1 MPNEDEQRVVDAY
14 PAMRRFAFAVAD
26 LDCDPDDLLHEALVR
41 VLDRKPIGEID
52 NLTAYVCRAITNV
65 ASNRRRSLGRRR
77 RAIDRL
83 AAGSDD
89 ETSTPAVPSDLAE
102 LMMLDPPK
110 RAALYLFV
118 VEGYSHRQ
126 VAEALDITVVAARSR
141 VSKALKLLR
150 ADMAEEVQAF
160 DVG

>member
-1 MPNEDEQRVVDAY
+1 MTDQDEQRVVDAY
-14 PAMRRFAFAVAD
+14 PALRRFAFAVAD

-41 VLDRKPIGEID
+41 VLDHKPIGEID
-52 NLTAYVCRAITNV
+52 DLTAYVRRAITNV

-83 AAGSDD
+83 GAGSGD

-102 LMMLDPPK
+102 LMTLDPPN

-126 VAEALDITVVAARSR
+126 VADVLDITVVAARSR

-150 ADMAEEVQAF
+150 THMIEEAHAF
-160 DVG
+160 NVG